1 MEFLKK
7 IFNDEL
13 NSNGEID
20 IAGYTFQRD
29 EVLNTMDGE
38 AYKQAF
44 LDWKEERK
52 SSLLAKA
59 DEILSKNS
67 NKDRF
72 DTLKNIHR
80 QGNVIP
86 FVGAGMSI
94 LSGYSG
100 WTSFLYKLREET
112 YITEEELNTLISN
125 GEYEEAAQ
133 KLFDNMPSN
142 GFNEEIENEYAN
154 CKDIFGCV
162 QYLPYIFKEK
172 VITTNFDCVLERCYE
187 NADKSFKKIMI
198 GKDAEEIA
206 RIMTIQNS
214 LLVKLH
220 GEADSATKRVLT
232 QNEYDSFYTAS
243 NTLKSCIETITYN
256 SLLFLG
262 CSLSAD
268 RTIKTMIEIA
278 ESKGHDSI
286 PRHYAF
292 LALAST
298 DDRVARKNELAK
310 ANIFPIWYDA
320 DEDHDECIE
329 ALLVKLVDGIEE
341 L

>member
-7 IFNDEL
+7 IFNEEL
-13 NSNGEID
+13 NEGGIVTIIGSNFERHSILQKMEEETYD
-20 IAGYTFQRD
+20 LAFQEWKAFR
-29 EVLNTMDGE
+29 
-38 AYKQAF
+38 KQQM
-44 LDWKEERK
+44 LE
-52 SSLLAKA
+52 KA
-59 DEILSKNS
+59 DEILAQYKNQA
-67 NKDRF
+67 RF
-72 DTLKNIHR
+72 TTLKNIYT
-80 QGNVIP
+80 QGNIIP

-112 YITEEELNTLISN
+112 YISEEELDTLISN

-172 VITTNFDCVLERCYE
+172 IITTNFDCVLERCYE
-187 NADKSFKKIMI
+187 NAEQKFNKIIM
-198 GKDAEEIA
+198 GKDTEDIA
-206 RIMTIQNS
+206 RIMTRENS

-232 QNEYDSFYTAS
+232 KTEYDNFYTTS

-262 CSLSAD
+262 CSLSTD

-278 ESKGHDSI
+278 ETKGHNNI

-292 LALAST
+292 LALSSD

-329 ALLVKLVDGIEE
+329 ALLVKLVDGII
-341 L
+341 

>member
-13 NSNGEID
+13 NLDGVVSIIGSDFERHSILQKMEEETYNL
-20 IAGYTFQRD
+20 AFQ
-29 EVLNTMDGE
+29 
-38 AYKQAF
+38 
-44 LDWKEERK
+44 DWKILRK
-52 SSLLAKA
+52 QQMLDKA
-59 DEILSKNS
+59 DELLSKYN
-67 NKDRF
+67 NNARF
-72 DTLKNIHR
+72 LTLKNIYK

-86 FVGAGMSI
+86 FIGAGMSI

-112 YITEEELNTLISN
+112 YISEDELNALISN

-133 KLFDNMPSN
+133 KLFDNMPQN
-142 GFNEEIENEYAN
+142 AFNEEIENEYAN

-162 QYLPYIFKEK
+162 QYLPHIFKEK

-187 NADKSFKKIMI
+187 NADKAFKKVMI
-198 GKDAEEIA
+198 GKDTEDIA
-206 RIMTIQNS
+206 KIMTVQNS

-232 QNEYDSFYTAS
+232 KNEYNNFYTAS
-243 NTLKSCIETITYN
+243 NTLKLCIETITYN

-262 CSLSAD
+262 CSLSTD

-278 ESKGHDSI
+278 DNKGHNNI
-286 PRHYAF
+286 PRHYVF
-292 LALAST
+292 LALNSE

-320 DEDHDECIE
+320 NEDHDECIE
-329 ALLVKLVDGIEE
+329 ALLIKLAD
-341 L
+341 

>member
-13 NSNGEID
+13 NEEGEII
-20 IAGYTFQRD
+20 IASSVFERHSILSTMEEETYQLAFQ
-29 EVLNTMDGE
+29 
-38 AYKQAF
+38 
-44 LDWKEERK
+44 DWKRDRK
-52 SSLLAKA
+52 EQLSYKA
-59 DEILSKNS
+59 DEIL
-67 NKDRF
+67 NKYNNKERF
-72 DTLKNIHR
+72 STLKNIYK
-80 QGNVIP
+80 QGNIIP
-86 FVGAGMSI
+86 FIGAGMSI

-112 YITEEELNTLISN
+112 YISEDELNALISN

-154 CKDIFGCV
+154 CKNIFGCV

-187 NADKSFKKIMI
+187 NADKVFKKVMI
-198 GKDAEEIA
+198 GKDTEDIA

-232 QNEYDSFYTAS
+232 KTEYDNFYTAS

-256 SLLFLG
+256 SLLFLD
-262 CSLSAD
+262 CSLSTD

-278 ESKGHDSI
+278 QTKGHDNI
-286 PRHYAF
+286 PRYYAF
-292 LALAST
+292 LALSSS
-298 DDRVARKNELAK
+298 DDRIARKNELAE

-320 DEDHDECIE
+320 DEDYDECIE
-329 ALLVKLVDGIEE
+329 ALLVKLVDGIIE